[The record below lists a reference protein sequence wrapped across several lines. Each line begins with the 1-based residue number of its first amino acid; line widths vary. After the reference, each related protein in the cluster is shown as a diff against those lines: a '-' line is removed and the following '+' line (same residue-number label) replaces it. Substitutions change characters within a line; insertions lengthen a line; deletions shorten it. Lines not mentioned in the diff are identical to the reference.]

1 MTLSGFDQLF
11 FDQLRRY
18 PVLTIQDIVKSL
30 YQSVFGCGH
39 FVGEAGRKYLSD
51 ELASLG
57 AAKPAEFIE
66 PIGTDYCRIHLA
78 GLSESGLAPDT
89 LFSLFAL
96 SSRESAGSMDTFLA
110 GLARLESLIDSGA
123 LPLDAA
129 ASREFLEKYRAAGC
143 PAIHHSEAFRAAYAP
158 AYRVVSARFCRCLK
172 VFCAID
178 RALGERSTL
187 NVAIEGGSASGKTS
201 LAALLEDVY
210 DCNIFHMDDFFLQ
223 PHQRTPERYA
233 QPGGNVDYE
242 RFEQEV
248 LIPLMRGEPFSYRKF
263 DCSTMS
269 LGETVSVTPKRLN
282 ITEGAY
288 SLHPRLKRA
297 YHIKVFLDSDP
308 EVQRE
313 RILARNGAKM
323 LERFTSEWIPLEHRY
338 FEFTGVRESCDIIL
352 PPPEK

>member
-1 MTLSGFDQLF
+1 MTRFSFDSLF
-11 FDQLRRY
+11 FDQLSRY
-18 PVLTIQDIVKSL
+18 PALTAQDLVKSL

-39 FVGEAGRKYLSD
+39 FVGEAGRRYLSD
-51 ELASLG
+51 ELASLV
-57 AAKPAEFIE
+57 AAKPAGFVE
-66 PIGTDYCRIHLA
+66 PIGPDYCRIHLS
-78 GLSESGLAPDT
+78 GLAESGLAPDT

-96 SSRESAGSMDTFLA
+96 SSREPAGSMDTFLA
-110 GLARLESLIDSGA
+110 GLARLETLIDSGA

-143 PAIHHSEAFRAAYAP
+143 PATHHSKAFRAAYAP
-158 AYRVVSARFCRCLK
+158 AYRVVSARMCRCLK

-178 RALGERSTL
+178 RALNESSVL

-201 LAALLEDVY
+201 LAALLESVY
-210 DCNIFHMDDFFLQ
+210 DCNVFHMDDFFLQ
-223 PHQRTPERYA
+223 PHQRTPERFA

-248 LIPLMRGEPFSYRKF
+248 LIPLTHGEAFTYRKF

-269 LGETVSVTPKRLN
+269 MGESISVTPKKLN

-288 SLHPRLKRA
+288 SLHPRLRSA
-297 YHIKVFLDSDP
+297 YHISVFLDSDP
-308 EVQRE
+308 EVQRA

-323 LERFTSEWIPLEHRY
+323 LERFVNEWIPLEHMY
-338 FEFTGVRESCDIIL
+338 FESTGVRESCDIIL

>member
-1 MTLSGFDQLF
+1 MTRFSFDSLF

-18 PVLTIQDIVKSL
+18 PALTAQDLVKSL

-39 FVGEAGRKYLSD
+39 FVGEAGRKYLAG
-51 ELASLG
+51 ELVSRG
-57 AAKPAEFIE
+57 TAKPASFVE
-66 PIGTDYCRIHLA
+66 PIGPDYCRVHLS
-78 GLSESGLAPDT
+78 GLAESGLAPDT

-96 SSRESAGSMDTFLA
+96 SSREPAGSMDTFLA
-110 GLARLESLIDSGA
+110 GLARLEALIDSGA

-143 PAIHHSEAFRAAYAP
+143 PATHHSEAFRAAYAP
-158 AYRVVSARFCRCLK
+158 AYRVVSARMCRCLK

-178 RALGERSTL
+178 RALNESSVL

-201 LAALLEDVY
+201 LAALLESVY
-210 DCNIFHMDDFFLQ
+210 DCNVFHMDDFFLQ
-223 PHQRTPERYA
+223 PHQRTPERFA

-248 LIPLMRGEPFSYRKF
+248 LIPLTRGEAFTYRKF

-269 LGETVSVTPKRLN
+269 LGESVNITPKKLN

-288 SLHPRLKRA
+288 SLHPRLRGA
-297 YHIKVFLDSDP
+297 YHISVFLDSNP
-308 EVQRE
+308 EVQRA
-313 RILARNGAKM
+313 RILARNGAEM
-323 LERFTSEWIPLEHRY
+323 LERFTNEWIPLEHRY

>member
-1 MTLSGFDQLF
+1 MTLSGFDSLF

-18 PVLTIQDIVKSL
+18 PALTAQDIVKSL

-39 FVGEAGRKYLSD
+39 FVGEAGRKYLAD

-57 AAKPAEFIE
+57 ASKHADFIE
-66 PIGTDYCRIHLA
+66 PIGPEYCRIHLS
-78 GLSESGLAPDT
+78 GLAENGLAPDT

-96 SSRESAGSMDTFLA
+96 SSREPAGSMDIFLA
-110 GLARLESLIDSGA
+110 GLARLEALIESGA
-123 LPLDAA
+123 LPLDVT

-143 PAIHHSEAFRAAYAP
+143 PAIHHSETFRAAYAP
-158 AYRVVSARFCRCLK
+158 AYRVVSARICRCLP

-178 RALGERSTL
+178 RALNESSVL

-201 LAALLEDVY
+201 LAALLESVY
-210 DCNIFHMDDFFLQ
+210 DLNVFHMDDFFLQ
-223 PHQRTPERYA
+223 PHQRTPERFA

-248 LIPLMRGEPFSYRKF
+248 LIPLSRGEAFTYRKF

-269 LGETVSVTPKRLN
+269 LGESVSVTPKKLN

-288 SLHPRLKRA
+288 SLHPRLKGA
-297 YHIKVFLDSDP
+297 YQISVFLDSDP
-308 EVQRE
+308 DVQRA
-313 RILARNGAKM
+313 RILARNGADM
-323 LERFTSEWIPLEHRY
+323 LKRFVNEWIPLEHRY
-338 FEFTGVRESCDIIL
+338 FESTGVRESCDIIL